1 MVLSISNENQHNLQ
15 VGNLT
20 FEKVDNFKYLGVN
33 KNSKNEMHREISER
47 IASGNRCYHSICKL
61 LKSKLLSKKS
71 KKLLYTSYLRPVIT
85 YACETWS
92 STKGDDN
99 RLTIFEWEVLRNIF
113 GPIYN
118 IKLGIFGRKKN
129 DDLYRLYL
137 KPNISSY
144 IKIKRMEWFGHV
156 WRADKDIINKV
167 LTETIH
173 KKRLIGRLRTR
184 WKDAVEKDIKM
195 LGRNVT
201 VDLALDREIWRE
213 LHVVDQV
220 LQGPLS

>member
-1 MVLSISNENQHNLQ
+1 LS
-15 VGNLT
+15 
-20 FEKVDNFKYLGVN
+20 
-33 KNSKNEMHREISER
+33 R
-47 IASGNRCYHSICKL
+47 
-61 LKSKLLSKKS
+61 KSKT
-71 KKLLYTSYLRPVIT
+71 LLYTSYLRPVIT

-99 RLTIFEWEVLRNIF
+99 RLAIFERKVLRNIF

-118 IKLGIFGRKKN
+118 TELGIFERRKN

-156 WRADKDIINKV
+156 WRADNDIIRKV
-167 LTETIH
+167 LTETIQ
-173 KKRLIGRLRTR
+173 KRRPIGRPRTR

-195 LGRNVT
+195 LGRNIT
-201 VDLALDREIWRE
+201 VDMALDRERWRE
-213 LHVVDQV
+213 LLVAAQV